1 MVIVYDDRVMTTE
14 NYFIAEGA
22 LAEFERRMK
31 PIVRRATRCNAPISY
46 VINRDIFED
55 RKIKVLDREHKE
67 VERIV
72 RYYRVDVAGEKPKFA
87 GWKFVG
93 TLEHSTEGNLLRLL
107 PNETCPEHFRTLAP
121 YCDHCQVK
129 TRVRKDTYLV
139 AHENGDFKQVGSGCI
154 KDFLGAASPQTIAK
168 MAENWISFQDL
179 LEVTKGVGLGGA
191 FYVNVERWDI
201 MEFLS
206 KVCAVVR
213 VDGGRFVSRASVN
226 RMIEKYGE
234 GCRTPEVTGQKAFE
248 MQWPYGETLRYRK
261 DDVAKYATL
270 PEDEKMA
277 EKAIE
282 WAMSEFGGGLSD
294 TDADSIQ
301 ASILGTQKGRELND
315 FEHNLYVVA
324 KGQSIERR
332 TMGIAAYLIQ
342 AYRKAHNLV
351 PEYKPKQRLTSNHI
365 GTVKERLRGVEVI
378 LEKRFTWKS
387 EEFGEGVRFK
397 MVTKDGNVLVW
408 KTYNVA
414 DEKDMVEGRGYVITG
429 TVSKHDEYN
438 GEKQTVLQRLSVD
451 LGIVPQQR
459 ENLEPGDTQPQQMA
473 A

>member
-1 MVIVYDDRVMTTE
+1 MVIVYDGRVMNTE
-14 NYFIAEGA
+14 SYFISEGA
-22 LAEFERRMK
+22 VAEFERRMK
-31 PIVRRATRCNAPISY
+31 PIIRRAERCKAPISY

-55 RKIKVLDREHKE
+55 RKLKFIDREHKE

-93 TLEHSTEGNLLRLL
+93 TLEHTTEGNILRLL

-129 TRVRKDTYLV
+129 NRVRKDTYIV
-139 AHENGDFKQVGSGCI
+139 AHENGEFKQVGSGCI
-154 KDFLGAASPQTIAK
+154 KDFLGAASPQTLAK

-179 LEVTKGVGLGGA
+179 LEITKGVGFGGVY
-191 FYVNVERWDI
+191 FNVERWDI
-201 MEFLS
+201 MKFLS
-206 KVCAVVR
+206 KVCAIVR
-213 VDGGRFVSRASVN
+213 VDNGRFVSRAAVN

-248 MQWPYGETLRYRK
+248 MEWPSADTYKYRR
-261 DDVAKYATL
+261 DDLVKYTTL

-277 EKAIE
+277 EKVIE
-282 WAMSEFGGGLSD
+282 WAMGEFGGGLSD

-301 ASILGTQKGRELND
+301 ASILGTQQGRQLND

-332 TMGIAAYLIQ
+332 TMGIAAYLVQ

-351 PEYKPKQRLTSNHI
+351 PEYKPKERLNSNFV
-365 GTVKERLRGVEVI
+365 GTVGERLRMLEVT
-378 LEKRFTWKS
+378 LEKRFTWNS
-387 EEFGEGVRFK
+387 MELGEGVRFK
-397 MVTKDGNVLVW
+397 MVTKEGNVLVW

-414 DEKDMVEGRGYVITG
+414 SEKDMEEGRSYAITG
-429 TVSKHDEYN
+429 TVKAHDEYK
-438 GEKQTVLQRLSVD
+438 GEKQTVLSRLNVD
-451 LGIVPQQR
+451 LGLVTQQP
-459 ENLEPGDTQPQQMA
+459 ESLEPSDDQPQQMA

>member
-1 MVIVYDDRVMTTE
+1 MNTE
-14 NYFIAEGA
+14 TYFIAEGA
-22 LAEFERRMK
+22 IREFERRMQ
-31 PIVRRATRCNAPISY
+31 PIMRRANRCKSPIEFT
-46 VINRDIFED
+46 VHRDIFED
-55 RKIKVLDREHKE
+55 RKIKRLDAQHKE
-67 VERIV
+67 IERIV
-72 RYYRVDVAGEKPKFA
+72 RFYRVDVTGEKPKFA

-93 TLEHSTEGNLLRLL
+93 TLEHTTEGNLLRLL

-129 TRVRKDTYLV
+129 NRVRKDTYIV
-139 AHENGDFKQVGSGCI
+139 AHENGEFKQVGSGCI
-154 KDFLGAASPQTIAK
+154 KDFLGAASPQSIAK

-179 LEVTKGVGLGGA
+179 LEVTKGTGDGMGA
-191 FYVNVERWDI
+191 YVNVERWDI
-201 MEFLS
+201 MAFLS
-206 KVCAVVR
+206 KVCAIVR
-213 VDGGRFVSRASVN
+213 VDNGRFVSRAAVN

-248 MQWPYGETLRYRK
+248 MEWPSADTLKYRR

-277 EKAIE
+277 EKVIE
-282 WAMSEFGGGLSD
+282 WAMGEFGGGLSD

-301 ASILGTQKGRELND
+301 ASILGTQQGRQLND

-332 TMGIAAYLIQ
+332 TMGIAAYLVQ

-351 PEYKPKQRLTSNHI
+351 PEYKPKQRLTSNFI
-365 GTVKERLRGVEVI
+365 GTVGERLRMVEVT
-378 LEKRFTWKS
+378 LEKRITWNS
-387 EEFGEGVRFK
+387 MELGEGVIFK
-397 MVTKDGNVLVW
+397 MVTKEGNVLTW

-414 DEKDMVEGRGYVITG
+414 SEKDMEEGRSYAITG
-429 TVSKHDEYN
+429 TVKKHEDYK
-438 GEKQTVLQRLSVD
+438 GEKQTILSRLNVD
-451 LGIVPQQR
+451 LGLVVHQP
-459 ENLEPGDTQPQQMA
+459 ENLEPGDDQPQQMA

>member
-1 MVIVYDDRVMTTE
+1 LVIVYDGHVMNTE

-55 RKIKVLDREHKE
+55 RKLKLLNTEGKE

-72 RYYRVDVAGEKPKFA
+72 RYYRVEVAGEKPKFA

-93 TLEHSTEGNLLRLL
+93 TLEHTTEGNLLRLL

-121 YCDHCQVK
+121 YSDHSQV
-129 TRVRKDTYLV
+129 TYIV

-191 FYVNVERWDI
+191 FYTNVERWDI
-201 MEFLS
+201 MQFLS
-206 KVCAVVR
+206 KVCAIVR
-213 VDGGRFVSRASVN
+213 VDDGRFVSRASVN

-234 GCRTPEVTGQKAFE
+234 SCRVPEVTGQKAFD
-248 MQWPYGETLRYRK
+248 MQWPGNHTLLYRK
-261 DDVAKYATL
+261 EDILKYATL

-294 TDADSIQ
+294 TDVDAIQ
-301 ASILGTQKGRELND
+301 ASILGTQQGRQLND
-315 FEHNLYVVA
+315 FEHNLYVIA

-365 GTVKERLRGVEVI
+365 GTIKERLRGVEVT
-378 LEKRFTWKS
+378 LEKRFTWNS

-397 MVTKDGNVLVW
+397 MITKEGNVLVW

-429 TVSKHDEYN
+429 TVSKHDEYH

-451 LGIVPQQR
+451 LGIVPQQP
-459 ENLEPGDTQPQQMA
+459 ENLEPDDTQIA